1 MKNTL
6 FLVSVLL
13 LLFSCQN
20 KAVEL
25 VDGVD
30 IYATYLP
37 EDTVDNKMYVALLG
51 IDSARADFLQEHPIF
66 DKIIEQSNLDN
77 AYRQMADEEVDTC
90 RADCE
95 ALFAEGEKNWR
106 ELLRLCAKK
115 QYKEALDY
123 YSDNETSFI
132 TAILPTTTLLFYFH
146 YRVIGTLLFDYRP
159 SEEAELEV
167 VKILEYDLFR
177 TESIIDFCK
186 DKGGYIPEH
195 YAFLTDY
202 LGAMYVQTR
211 QKEKALEMGEKFRGA
226 MQSFGSG
233 FEEDEIEWNM
243 YYYYDRLYTGF
254 GEKDKAIEN
263 LESYKQFRIRL
274 CEDIGEDPAEVAA
287 AIDSIINKVRNN

>member
-1 MKNTL
+1 MKKTL
-6 FLVSVLL
+6 LLGWTLL
-13 LLFSCQN
+13 LLVACEN

-25 VDGVD
+25 VDSVD
-30 IYATYLP
+30 VYATYLP

-77 AYRQMADEEVDTC
+77 TFRQMVGEEVDTC

-95 ALFAEGEKNWR
+95 ALFIEGEKNWR

-115 QYKEALDY
+115 QYEEALDY
-123 YSDNETSFI
+123 YSVNETSFI
-132 TAILPTTTLLFYFH
+132 TAILPTTLLFYFH
-146 YRVIGTLLFDYRP
+146 YRVIGTWLFDYKP

-211 QKEKALEMGEKFRGA
+211 KRKKHLRWERNFVKQCNYPVPVLRKMKSNGICTITMTVYILASEKWTR
-226 MQSFGSG
+226 
-233 FEEDEIEWNM
+233 
-243 YYYYDRLYTGF
+243 R
-254 GEKDKAIEN
+254 
-263 LESYKQFRIRL
+263 
-274 CEDIGEDPAEVAA
+274 
-287 AIDSIINKVRNN
+287 

>member
-1 MKNTL
+1 MKNAL
-6 FLVSVLL
+6 LLGWALL

-20 KAVEL
+20 KAIEL
-25 VDGVD
+25 VEGVD
-30 IYATYLP
+30 VYATYLP
-37 EDTVDNKMYVALLG
+37 EDTVDNKMYVALLD

-66 DKIIEQSNLDN
+66 DIIIEQSNLDN
-77 AYRQMADEEVDTC
+77 TFRQMVGEEVDTC

-95 ALFAEGEKNWR
+95 ALFIEGEKNWR

-115 QYKEALDY
+115 QYEEALDY
-123 YSDNETSFI
+123 YSVNETSFI

-146 YRVIGTLLFDYRP
+146 YRVIGTWLFDYRP

-202 LGAMYVQTR
+202 LGVMYVQTR
-211 QKEKALEMGEKFRGA
+211 QKEKALEMGEKFRKA
-226 MQSFGSG
+226 MQLSGSG

-274 CEDIGEDPAEVAA
+274 CEDIGEDPAEVVAS
-287 AIDSIINKVRNN
+287 IDSIINKVRNN